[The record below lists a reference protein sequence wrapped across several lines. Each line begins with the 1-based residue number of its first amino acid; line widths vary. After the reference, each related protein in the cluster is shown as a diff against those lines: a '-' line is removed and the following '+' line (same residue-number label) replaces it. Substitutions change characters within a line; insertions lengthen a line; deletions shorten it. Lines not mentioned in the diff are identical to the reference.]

1 MPNKYSIDSFEP
13 THLREANRKLN
24 KHVLSANIH
33 KKTNDA
39 YKKDVFKES
48 LWTKLKN
55 IWRRQY

>member
-1 MPNKYSIDSFEP
+1 MLNKSHLDNFKP
-13 THLREANRKLN
+13 VHLREANVKLD

-48 LWTKLKN
+48 LWSKIKGLFKS
-55 IWRRQY
+55 